1 MTGSRPKPCQ
11 IMIRGM
17 LCLDTAPRQ
26 AQTFQ
31 KRDNTLWLLMTEIP
45 RDLFSEI
52 VIVRHPLCVCVPVNH
67 TVTLSVR
74 AEGTGVL
81 NYQWFT
87 EDEKEVCG
95 SELFKWMT
103 LVVVVVVFFHCPRL
117 CCACL
122 FWCTDVLIWALDLSE
137 AICFNKGLTSYLK

>member
-103 LVVVVVVFFHCPRL
+103 LV
-117 CCACL
+117 CCLLLLL
-122 FWCTDVLIWALDLSE
+122 FSSTVHAYAVHVCSGAQMSWSELLISVKPSVS
-137 AICFNKGLTSYLK
+137 IRG